1 MVLGFGCARLLVF
14 FAFALAF
21 FVFFFARRTSPVAF
35 FATYCASEDKRPL
48 FALRFGFA
56 GAAVV
61 AAAVALGAAFAVLF
75 RRDAAIR

>member
-1 MVLGFGCARLLVF
+1 MVFGFGCARLLVF

-48 FALRFGFA
+48 FALRFGF

-61 AAAVALGAAFAVLF
+61 AASVALGAAFAVLF
-75 RRDAAIR
+75 RRGAAIR